1 MITSVRRLIGM
12 PVVFREKELGYVEQ
26 AYAGE
31 GKLEGVVI
39 RRGMGSA
46 RWLAAE
52 EMMMKHDHLIASRK
66 PADLPKLCRKRAER
80 VCMENG
86 QYAGEVSDW
95 ILLDGNL
102 RFAAVEV
109 SPGPIYRLLGRC
121 GYACEFHRDQPSGSV
136 IVPRLLSW
144 SQLKRQLGEEDD
156 R

>member
-26 AYAGE
+26 AYAGD
-31 GKLEGVVI
+31 GGLEGVVI

-52 EMMMKHDHLIASRK
+52 EMMMKREYLIASRK
-66 PADLPKLCRKRAER
+66 PADLPNRCRKRTGR
-80 VCMENG
+80 VCMEDG
-86 QYAGEVSDW
+86 QYVGEVSDW
-95 ILLDGNL
+95 ILLDENL

-109 SPGPIYRLLGRC
+109 SPGPFYRLLGRC
-121 GYACEFHRDQPSGSV
+121 GYACEFHRDQPSGNV
-136 IVPRLLSW
+136 IVPQLLSW

-156 R
+156 G